1 MVEAPGTFVEVNDTR
16 VIIGKGLSLDS
27 IKFPDFHMFD
37 TNWKMKLHAEWS
49 EELGTDV
56 VSIKLRHR
64 RRNVDDIWSMDATV
78 KIHFEQDWLKGEVQV
93 DSQFSNQGQEIEI
106 PNCGTVVGK
115 LNSSEIHLCVH
126 IFMQINQSKGI
137 QLRNYID
144 FARPIP
150 IFSDTIVLVDGV
162 KFHVNRMILS
172 MASPIF
178 LEAFVTNF
186 DERSL
191 ELCNISAP
199 DFRRILNIIYPP
211 HLPPKQWIKESDLV
225 EQFEHIQRILR
236 IGKSLQISIV
246 LEVADKWLVK
256 YGRHKLGD
264 TLHLAQAFGLR
275 ELMGSK
281 LAKMRSLEEI
291 KKCQDQIQVLSCK
304 TKALI
309 LDRILSTL

>member
-1 MVEAPGTFVEVNDTR
+1 MVDAPGTEVNDTR

-49 EELGTDV
+49 EELETEV

-106 PNCGTVVGK
+106 LNCGTVVGK

-137 QLRNYID
+137 QLRNYIN

-191 ELCNISAP
+191 KLCNISAP

-225 EQFEHIQRILR
+225 KQFEHIQRILR

-264 TLHLAQAFGLR
+264 TLHLVQAFGLR
-275 ELMGSK
+275 KLMGSK

-291 KKCQDQIQVLSCK
+291 KKCQDQIQVLSRK

>member
-1 MVEAPGTFVEVNDTR
+1 MVDAPGTEVNDTR

-49 EELGTDV
+49 EELETEV

-106 PNCGTVVGK
+106 LNCGTVVGK

-126 IFMQINQSKGI
+126 IFMQINQSK
-137 QLRNYID
+137 
-144 FARPIP
+144 
-150 IFSDTIVLVDGV
+150 DTIVLVDGV

-191 ELCNISAP
+191 KLCNISAP

-225 EQFEHIQRILR
+225 KQFEHIQRILR

-264 TLHLAQAFGLR
+264 TLHLVQAFGLR
-275 ELMGSK
+275 KLMGSK

-291 KKCQDQIQVLSCK
+291 KKCQDQIQVLSRK